1 VDNEIAEGFE
11 AFCFFCCQF
20 SVSLESRPGMLD
32 RKRKEKIT
40 PTGVSCLIKK
50 NFSERFSGLSL
61 NGLGSQAAES
71 ETLRRELGVL

>member
-1 VDNEIAEGFE
+1 
-11 AFCFFCCQF
+11 
-20 SVSLESRPGMLD
+20 MLD

-50 NFSERFSGLSL
+50 NFSECFSGLSL

>member
-1 VDNEIAEGFE
+1 
-11 AFCFFCCQF
+11 
-20 SVSLESRPGMLD
+20 MLD
-32 RKRKEKIT
+32 RKRKEKIM

-50 NFSERFSGLSL
+50 NFSECFSGLSL